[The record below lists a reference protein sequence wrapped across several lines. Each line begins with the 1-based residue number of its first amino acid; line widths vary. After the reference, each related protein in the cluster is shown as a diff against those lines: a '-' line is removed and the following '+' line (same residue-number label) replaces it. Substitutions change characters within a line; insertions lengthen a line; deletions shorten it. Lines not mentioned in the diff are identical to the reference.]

1 MDQGMNREEMFA
13 MVQRIVKKEPF
24 QWVVSKSRDHCSEDY
39 FVGPRGSTDNWFYI
53 CQGYGR
59 CAGEMGIGNC
69 RWLTINNLVPAGKE
83 YAMCVAAIKIFD
95 RYIQKEK
102 TAFLRF
108 VNGKKNHFQYIVDYD
123 TKTGTYTLSL
133 NKQPK
138 FVLTPKEDGLYLN
151 RPSGITT
158 HASDVLVP
166 TSLMTLDTVLER
178 AARLNANVE
187 FRLNGIPGGKF
198 GASVP
203 MLISD
208 VLSRAKERP
217 RGA

>member
-13 MVQRIVKKEPF
+13 MVQRIVEKEPF

-53 CQGYGR
+53 YQGYGR

-95 RYIQKEK
+95 RQIQKEK
-102 TAFLRF
+102 NAFRRF
-108 VNGKKNHFQYIVDYD
+108 IHGKKNYLQYIVDYD

-138 FVLTPKEDGLYLN
+138 FVLTPKEDGLYMN
-151 RPSGITT
+151 RPIGITT

-166 TSLMTLDTVLER
+166 RSLASLDTVLEH
-178 AARLNANVE
+178 AARLNANVK
-187 FRLNGIPGGKF
+187 FQLNGIQGGKF
-198 GASVP
+198 GASVQMP
-203 MLISD
+203 ISD
-208 VLSRAKERP
+208 VLD
-217 RGA
+217 RGK